1 MASLQTDTAIS
12 VITELYGEPDW
23 LTKPKEG
30 QNVAVILA
38 EWDEELRRYSEEQV
52 KTAIRKMWKYSK
64 TKSVPRLGHIIAE
77 LSDVPPEGNNAT
89 ERQVKTADD
98 TVQRLTATYVRNGCR
113 GRLCFASDVAKAFNV
128 MIDDMIAELPREA
141 TAEKTF
147 SDLQQ
152 LAKNNGYL
160 ARFEDYLAEV
170 TKNRS
175 PYQPINDELRVIDVP
190 ELFSP
195 NNKMRKC
202 A

>member
-1 MASLQTDTAIS
+1 MASIQTQAALDLIEDLWG
-12 VITELYGEPDW
+12 VQNW
-23 LTKPKEG
+23 LAEPKEG
-30 QNVAVILA
+30 VNIDLVLA
-38 EWDEELRRYSEEQV
+38 QWDEELRRYTEEQIR
-52 KTAIRKMWKYSK
+52 TAIFKISKYRKTSTAPK
-64 TKSVPRLGHIIAE
+64 LAHILAE
-77 LSDVPPEGNNAT
+77 LVDVEPGT
-89 ERQVKTADD
+89 EENFKQCYMKPDD

-141 TAEKTF
+141 TAGKTF

-170 TKNRS
+170 TKNRR

-190 ELFSP
+190 EAFSP
-195 NNKMRKC
+195 NNERRKC